1 MTQKEFTEAKAKG
14 LKEREI
20 YYKNKILED
29 FEGELNQ
36 YFNTNRESITIDNK
50 MPFTPKQVVAIINEK
65 YPDLKLKAKYSVCHF
80 GCTIDS
86 KIKIIP
92 KQKLFQKNWDWNLI
106 RLWALALSPLILFLL
121 PIILFLIIEVCK

>member
-14 LKEREI
+14 LNERED
-20 YYKNKILED
+20 YFKRKILED
-29 FEGELNQ
+29 FEGQLNQ

-65 YPDLKLKAKYSVCHF
+65 YPDLKLKARYPICHF

-86 KIKIIP
+86 EVKIIP
-92 KQKLFQKNWDWNLI
+92 KEKVK
-106 RLWALALSPLILFLL
+106 ILFW
-121 PIILFLIIEVCK
+121 EVWK